1 MAQAPGP
8 SLDDESLSIFRT
20 PEGAPR
26 TAAAAPRRRFAFVRS
41 LRRHWLLALLT
52 FAATAGGSIALVVLL
67 RRPVY
72 SAEATIL
79 VSQVFAKNLSE
90 DREFQLP
97 RFSEFVKQ
105 QLVTVSREEIA
116 MDALER
122 LGDRRSLWMRPGESR
137 RDAAARLSSA
147 VLARQVPETSY
158 LTVALEGPAPEGLAE
173 VVNAVTDAYLAR
185 ARGQPFY
192 GMDLRLEALNRHKS
206 QLGDEIR
213 SRTELLARWAKEH
226 GLASFDIKPGEGP
239 VQESERA
246 LQAARS
252 RRVETEAR
260 AAALESRH
268 QLLRGVDLAVEARDL
283 LVSDPEL
290 MGLKSALLQKK
301 NEHRAKL
308 TGLTPEHEGRKATEK
323 LIAEIEAE
331 IEKAEKA
338 AQERIQGVLSQRR
351 EARLKDEKQ
360 TLAGELEQARQYE
373 KTLADEAAAA
383 ARKTQRFNDVYF
395 DAQNVQQEVDRLRRQ
410 AAAIE
415 DRIDMMR
422 LESYA
427 PGFIHLVA
435 PAMPPSGPLPARTAR
450 WAVLLGALA
459 FLAALALPSL
469 VDALDPRVR
478 APADLV
484 QELEGCALVGV
495 PEREAGSEPFIR
507 DQLRRLALGLDRERK
522 QKNRRRIV
530 FTAVKSAAGTTDL
543 VLDLTRELRFL
554 GTHAIALEANAL
566 KPDPRFAAP
575 DGETGLMSVLTQK
588 KSLKQVIQPSDRG
601 VPLRVPVGATG
612 GRNILVGVNYLP
624 SVLEE
629 LGVHADLVLID
640 APPVLLSSD
649 AEMLAGMADAV
660 VLVVGGRAT
669 SIAEVKRAHRILRQ
683 VGPPILQTVVCRVL
697 LSEGGRGRDY
707 AELIKEYNVV
717 ARAPSA

>member
-1 MAQAPGP
+1 
-8 SLDDESLSIFRT
+8 
-20 PEGAPR
+20 
-26 TAAAAPRRRFAFVRS
+26 
-41 LRRHWLLALLT
+41 
-52 FAATAGGSIALVVLL
+52 
-67 RRPVY
+67 
-72 SAEATIL
+72 
-79 VSQVFAKNLSE
+79 
-90 DREFQLP
+90 
-97 RFSEFVKQ
+97 
-105 QLVTVSREEIA
+105 
-116 MDALER
+116 
-122 LGDRRSLWMRPGESR
+122 
-137 RDAAARLSSA
+137 
-147 VLARQVPETSY
+147 
-158 LTVALEGPAPEGLAE
+158 

-192 GMDLRLEALNRHKS
+192 GMDLRLEALNRHKA
-206 QLGDEIR
+206 QLADEVR
-213 SRTELLARWAKEH
+213 SRTELLARWAREH
-226 GLASFDIKPGEGP
+226 GVAGFDLKPGEGP
-239 VQESERA
+239 LQEAERS
-246 LQAARS
+246 LQAARA

-260 AAALESRH
+260 SAALESRH
-268 QLLRGVDLAVEARDL
+268 QLLRGMDLAVEARDL

-323 LIAEIEAE
+323 LIAGIDAE
-331 IEKAEKA
+331 IGKAEKDA
-338 AQERIQGVLSQRR
+338 LERLQGVLAQRR
-351 EARLKDEKQ
+351 DARLKDEKQ
-360 TLAGELEQARQYE
+360 TLAAELEQAKQYE

-383 ARKTQRFNDVYF
+383 ARKNQRFNDVYF

-435 PAMPPSGPLPARTAR
+435 PAMPPSGPLPARTLR
-450 WAVLLGALA
+450 WAVALGG
-459 FLAALALPSL
+459 AALLLALGLPLL

-478 APADLV
+478 TPGDLV
-484 QELEGCALVGV
+484 PELEGCALVGV
-495 PEREAGSEPFIR
+495 PEREGGSEPFVR

-530 FTAVKSAAGTTDL
+530 FTAVKSGAGNTDL

-588 KSLKQVIQPSDRG
+588 KPLKQVIQPSDRG
-601 VPLRVPVGATG
+601 LPLRVPVGATG

-624 SVLEE
+624 SVFEE
-629 LGVHADLVLID
+629 LGTHADLVLID

-660 VLVVGGRAT
+660 VLVVGSRST
-669 SIAEVKRAHRILRQ
+669 SVADVKRAYRILRQ
-683 VGPPILQTVVCRVL
+683 VGPPVLQTVVSRVL
-697 LSEGGRGRDY
+697 LSEAGRGRDY